1 MSVCKAFYAPVDI
14 TGAFLGPE
22 YCLLQSRNYF
32 LQEELK
38 MSNYLSMLSDLW
50 KNIRS
55 NVVFLL
61 QFIGIIAFIIL
72 VAYLAE
78 RIIHRKNPVKEK
90 VLSTRKIAVI
100 GIMSALASV
109 LMLFE
114 FPLPFVPPFYKLDF
128 SELPI
133 LLCGFAY
140 GPVAG
145 VVTEAVKILLNFI
158 IDGTTTAFVG
168 ELANFVV
175 GSVFI
180 LTATII
186 YHVKKSKKTAIIGC
200 ICATLVL
207 TIVGSAFNG
216 IYLLP
221 KFSELYGM
229 PLDAIIGMGTQ
240 VNPSVKGIST
250 FLLMGVAA
258 LNLIRGTAVSIITIL
273 LYRPLRPLLK
283 KNI

>member
-1 MSVCKAFYAPVDI
+1 MN
-14 TGAFLGPE
+14 TFL
-22 YCLLQSRNYF
+22 
-32 LQEELK
+32 
-38 MSNYLSMLSDLW
+38 SNLTKLW
-50 KNIRS
+50 DNIQS

-61 QFIGIIAFIIL
+61 QFIGIMAVIIL
-72 VAYLAE
+72 IACLAE
-78 RIIHRKNPVKEK
+78 HIIRRKNAVKEK

-100 GIMSALASV
+100 GIMSAIAAV

-114 FPLPFVPPFYKLDF
+114 FPLPFVPSFYKLDL

-140 GPVAG
+140 GPIAG
-145 VVTEAVKILLNFI
+145 VVAEAVKILLNFI
-158 IDGTTTAFVG
+158 LDGTTTAFVG

-175 GSVFI
+175 GSVFV

-186 YHVKKSKKTAIIGC
+186 YHIKKSKKMAIIAC

-207 TIVGSAFNG
+207 TAAGTAFNG

-221 KFSELYGM
+221 KFSELYGIPM
-229 PLDAIIGMGTQ
+229 DALIAMGTK
-240 VNPSVKGIST
+240 VNSNVDGLGT
-250 FLLMGVAA
+250 FLLLCVAPI
-258 LNLIRGTAVSIITIL
+258 NIIKGCVVSVITII